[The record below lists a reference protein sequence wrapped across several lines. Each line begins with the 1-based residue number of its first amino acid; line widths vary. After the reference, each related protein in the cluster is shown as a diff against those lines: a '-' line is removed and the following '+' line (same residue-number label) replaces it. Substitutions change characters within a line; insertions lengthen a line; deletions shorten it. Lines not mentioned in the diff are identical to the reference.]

1 MSISGGEGG
10 RRGEKANILCEL
22 HPWTWMMYARVL
34 TDKMGVLMLKWS
46 THSDRLALL
55 PTSIGVISAD
65 TSLSSHSVYH
75 SRSVCFLFPI
85 PSQMC
90 VRNPC
95 HKVKAGG
102 SEALTWIHT
111 RPSKNSLARS
121 EKKTEQDESRSS
133 TVQSNWIYFIPG
145 NGIYQPACTL
155 QQLTSKCV
163 KSWQFAIAGLL
174 VYLKVLGS

>member
-34 TDKMGVLMLKWS
+34 TDKMGVLMLKS
-46 THSDRLALL
+46 HSDRLALL